1 MDDYQFELHGV
12 KFKYRDGSVFRYWD
26 YKTKRNK
33 AWKIV
38 NTIKRK
44 DHLYFE
50 FTTKKNNIH
59 ILYLSNKHQ
68 IPFQVHTPTNPAHVL
83 RRTACSFPLRVNK
96 SFIYWTYYHL
106 QILVFY
112 FFLYF

>member
-50 FTTKKNNIH
+50 FTTKKKQYSHSIP
-59 ILYLSNKHQ
+59 IKQTSN
-68 IPFQVHTPTNPAHVL
+68 PVPSSYP
-83 RRTACSFPLRVNK
+83 NK
-96 SFIYWTYYHL
+96 PSTCIATDS
-106 QILVFY
+106 V
-112 FFLYF
+112 

>member
-1 MDDYQFELHGV
+1 MDDYEFELHGV

-38 NTIKRK
+38 NSIKRK

-50 FTTKKNNIH
+50 FTIKKKHYSHSIPIDYCELDDLPIDYWLELEDYISRELNPNPLNISFNDFMRG
-59 ILYLSNKHQ
+59 I
-68 IPFQVHTPTNPAHVL
+68 FDTPDDCH
-83 RRTACSFPLRVNK
+83 
-96 SFIYWTYYHL
+96 YWSD
-106 QILVFY
+106 
-112 FFLYF
+112 